1 MPVVRLE
8 DIRIFVATA
17 DGGSLSAAARAL
29 DLTPAVA
36 SVSVK
41 RLEKELSTRLLVR
54 STRSLRLTPDGER
67 YLLHALTAFAALSA
81 GQHAIADGLQTIG
94 GNVSISMPSDL
105 GRNLLFR
112 WIDDFQTRYSKVTL
126 NIRLGDR
133 ITDLYRQPVDLA
145 VRYGEPEDST
155 LIAIP
160 LTRDNRRVLCASPEY
175 FARHGRPRVPTD
187 LTQHNCLRYALADSL
202 HQHWTFAGIGTDAG
216 DQTSVTVKV
225 EGDRISDDA
234 ELVHRWA
241 LAGYGIAYKSR
252 LDVLASLRSGT
263 LEAALTGFQ
272 GEPAPLRLI
281 CTHRLLI
288 SPTVIALRDFLQ
300 QRIDQ
305 HLSAD

>member
-1 MPVVRLE
+1 MVRLE

-17 DGGSLSAAARAL
+17 DGGSLSTAARTL

-36 SVSVK
+36 SVAVK
-41 RLEKELSTRLLVR
+41 RLEKELNTRLLVR

-67 YLLHALTAFAALSA
+67 YLLHARTALAALSA
-81 GQHAIADGLQTIG
+81 GQHAIADGQQTIG
-94 GNVSISMPSDL
+94 GDVSIAMPSDL

-112 WIDDFQTRYSKVTL
+112 WLDDFQARYPEVTL
-126 NIRLGDR
+126 NIRLGDK
-133 ITDLYRQPVDLA
+133 ITDLFRQPVDLA

-160 LTRDNRRVLCASPEY
+160 LAQHNHRVLCASPAY
-175 FARHGRPRVPTD
+175 LARRGRPRVPAD
-187 LTQHNCLRYALADSL
+187 LAQHNCLRYALAEGL
-202 HQHWTFAGIGTDAG
+202 YQQWTFTRIDDG
-216 DQTSVTVKV
+216 TSVTVKV

-241 LAGYGIAYKSR
+241 LAGHGLAYKSR
-252 LDVLASLRSGT
+252 LDVLSSLRAGT
-263 LEAALTGFQ
+263 LEALLPHFR
-272 GEPAPLRLI
+272 GEATPLRLI

-300 QRIDQ
+300 QRIDRY
-305 HLSAD
+305 LSDD